1 MKPRQKTER
10 RNVLML
16 EALRNLMLDRLDVD
30 EAISLSAFARS
41 LKAEYEHCG
50 AEAPQWL
57 DDKTR
62 ELRSEIRDRLR
73 DSVQKRLREAKSRLE
88 SLATP
93 EEKRDR
99 LRKEI
104 EDLEKLA
111 V

>member
-1 MKPRQKTER
+1 
-10 RNVLML
+10 ML
-16 EALRNLMLDRLDVD
+16 EALKNLNLERMDLDDAV
-30 EAISLSAFARS
+30 SLSAFART

-111 V
+111 TA

>member
-1 MKPRQKTER
+1 
-10 RNVLML
+10 ML